1 MEKEQHFATDQVKTY
16 GLKSEREIPGD
27 NGIWLTHYSYLE

>member
-1 MEKEQHFATDQVKTY
+1 MEKEQKTRSRVMA
-16 GLKSEREIPGD
+16 LKSEREIEGD